1 MIAPVLTSL
10 KSPSVA
16 APVLTCPGRPS
27 VTISVPTLPEGL
39 HLESFSEFAMHS
51 IINLLH
57 IISFSGQIVHSQAA
71 GMIYF

>member
-1 MIAPVLTSL
+1 MTAPVLTSL

-16 APVLTCPGRPS
+16 APVLICPGRPS

-39 HLESFSEFAMHS
+39 HLESFSEFAKHS

-71 GMIYF
+71 GMICF